1 MEVYSI
7 RHDKYVTQ
15 NHIACGKSR
24 DSINVCKMNG
34 EMWRYSKKNL
44 PIWSLTQHTMYLSY
58 HSLLSS
64 SAKIQ
69 NYKPNIFRAF

>member
-7 RHDKYVTQ
+7 CHDKYVTQ

-34 EMWRYSKKNL
+34 EMWRYSKKKL
-44 PIWSLTQHTMYLSY
+44 PI
-58 HSLLSS
+58 
-64 SAKIQ
+64 
-69 NYKPNIFRAF
+69 